1 MHTGSCLC
9 GAVRYTVRGDIG
21 ATVYC
26 HCGRCRKAGGSA
38 FATNAAV
45 AADATLA
52 PYKIQY
58 LYSTVSGHKDVSSV
72 HPLTNKQKKNG
83 ADAVTT
89 FSTAEGVHRVFC
101 SRCGSPLISRRDSQP
116 ELVRLR
122 VGTLDTPLPG
132 RPGAH
137 IFVASKAAWFDI
149 RDDLPQYP
157 ERP

>member
-1 MHTGSCLC
+1 MHAGSCLC

-21 ATVYC
+21 AAVYC

-38 FATNAAV
+38 FATNAVV
-45 AADATLA
+45 AAEAFEL
-52 PYKIQY
+52 
-58 LYSTVSGHKDVSSV
+58 VE
-72 HPLTNKQKKNG
+72 G
-83 ADAVTT
+83 AGMATT
-89 FSTAEGVHRVFC
+89 FSTPEGVHRVFC

-116 ELVRLR
+116 DLVRLR

-149 RDDLPQYP
+149 CDDLPQYA

>member
-45 AADATLA
+45 AADAFEL
-52 PYKIQY
+52 
-58 LYSTVSGHKDVSSV
+58 VE
-72 HPLTNKQKKNG
+72 G